1 MALDTLEI
9 VVPAHEIESNLDSL
23 FRFVHKSFI
32 IDTDAWRRNNAL
44 LKSHLKNETPVMGT
58 EDAIA
63 YLHRVFRQSLPQLLT
78 LRAYLL
84 HHTTSFY
91 LRQSPELLQKY
102 GIAFAS
108 LQKTIEF
115 VMLKLYPPSA
125 HRKPYT
131 LTLDVDLIPS
141 ETDEF
146 DAQDTRVQYAVV
158 ASCMNL
164 GKPLMQLM
172 QAIQSCASAA
182 PKSAV

>member
-1 MALDTLEI
+1 MVYILNRKMALDTLEI

-63 YLHRVFRQSLPQLLT
+63 YLHRVF
-78 LRAYLL
+78 YLL

-102 GIAFAS
+102 GIAIAS